1 MPDQENSIGSEVLKE
16 TLLNLEGKETALVSL
31 DVRYN
36 DKVLNPQSTS
46 NTKHQILNPIADKV
60 LAASSPHALCH
71 SARGDALRC

>member
-36 DKVLNPQSTS
+36 DKVLSPQSTS
-46 NTKHQILNPIADKV
+46 NTKH
-60 LAASSPHALCH
+60 
-71 SARGDALRC
+71 